1 MARWCADIGVERDG
15 LVVKSVPVAG
25 SLMVGR
31 GGDNDLI
38 LSDRSVSSRHA
49 LFYFT
54 AAGNELRVRDLG
66 SANGTWIGDTRVSP
80 EAALADGARVRLGA
94 TVVLRATLRAAD
106 VAHAPSERAA
116 FVEDVSAGIR
126 YPITSDVTL
135 LGAGPACQIHLA
147 GGADVE
153 ACLTVYDSGEVR
165 LGRDGDESALE
176 VGEVF
181 ELAGRPYVLR
191 PGSVGGDS
199 TFQIEPV
206 ASEPAVASVA
216 LEVDLTR
223 AGGGIARFAAL
234 PVPLVREGPAWP
246 VRALAGLPAGVDITS
261 ENRVALLYVLA
272 RQIRDDRAR
281 GVPDVEA
288 GWCSD
293 AVVMQG
299 IWGRQWENQEWN
311 TYQVL
316 LFRLRKELKA
326 GGFDGFLLEKR
337 KGHTRLR
344 VTRVA
349 IVGA

>member
-15 LVVKSVPVAG
+15 EVVKSMPMAG

-54 AAGNELRVRDLG
+54 ASGSELRVRDLG
-66 SANGTWIGDTRVSP
+66 SANGTWVGDARVSS
-80 EAALADGARVRLGA
+80 EVALADGARVRLGA
-94 TVVLRATLRAAD
+94 NVVLRATLRAAD
-106 VAHAPSERAA
+106 IAHTPSERPG

-135 LGAGPACQIHLA
+135 IGAGPTCQIHVA

-153 ACLTVYDSGEVR
+153 ACLTVYDTGEVR
-165 LGRDGDESALE
+165 LGRDGDESVLE

-199 TFQIEPV
+199 TFQIEPIP
-206 ASEPAVASVA
+206 SEPAATEVS

-223 AGGGIARFAAL
+223 AGGGIARFVAL
-234 PVPLVREGPAWP
+234 PVPPS
-246 VRALAGLPAGVDITS
+246 VDITS

-281 GVPDVEA
+281 GVPAAEA

-326 GGFDGFLLEKR
+326 GGFDGFLVEKR

-344 VTRVA
+344 VARVA
-349 IVGA
+349 IVGAVEHDVAGR